1 MKGLISMIKGMEKE
15 FITGLAEAIIKGT
28 SFKISGTDMGKCI
41 GITRFTKANGSKENP
56 AGRLFQGVQL
66 MKKAETQKNTQI
78 LPAF

>member
-41 GITRFTKANGSKENP
+41 GITRFTKANGSKEYSTEKDKF
-56 AGRLFQGVQL
+56 GRIINLL
-66 MKKAETQKNTQI
+66 KKGSSKTEN
-78 LPAF
+78 